1 MNNSY
6 AHAPGFI
13 AGDRPKI
20 VTSRFEFADSF
31 TLGRYL
37 ATKGYVGLRNA
48 LARSATEVH
57 EEVKSATVLGRGGA
71 GFPAGTKW
79 GLMPQQVWP
88 RYLVVNG
95 DESEPGTYKDRLLM
109 ELDPH
114 QLIEGCLIACYA
126 AGLSQC
132 FLYVRG
138 EMALAQERLA
148 EALNEAYAAELFA
161 INQFA
166 K

>member
-1 MNNSY
+1 MTTAIKY
-6 AHAPGFI
+6 PHAAGFV

-20 VTSRFEFADSF
+20 VTSRFEHADSYTIERF
-31 TLGRYL
+31 LATGGYAGLRKALGRA
-37 ATKGYVGLRNA
+37 ATD
-48 LARSATEVH
+48 VH

-79 GLMPQQVWP
+79 GLTPQQVFP
-88 RYLVVNG
+88 KYLVVNG

-109 ELDPH
+109 ERDPH

-132 FLYVRG
+132 FLYIRG
-138 EMALAQERLA
+138 EMALAQERVA
-148 EALNEAYAAELFA
+148 TALNEAYAAG
-161 INQFA
+161 
-166 K
+166 